1 MYFTLKIDIDAMQYM
16 YHMKMNYTCI
26 AKSSIPV
33 CIWILNI
40 INIDYFS
47 SFL

>member
-1 MYFTLKIDIDAMQYM
+1 MYFTLKMDIDAMQY
-16 YHMKMNYTCI
+16 HKKMNYTCI